1 MEQTDF
7 AGAIK
12 EKYASAASK
21 SYQVYYDSALT
32 QRVDITIKR
41 DYDAKSVT
49 MIVTVFTTKEEM
61 NTPTLTQGVA
71 EDGNYRLSWSAVEGA
86 DYYEVYEYHPG
97 MDFAALEVATSDT
110 SCTYSEFQTAI
121 DYETS
126 FKETF
131 AGTEVDVDE
140 QYLMNCMLDMENG
153 YFVVARKNDGTHSG
167 MSNTCMLSEIAGQIP
182 YTVSDN
188 FVREYEGDTALCLPA
203 YVDLE
208 MMDGSTSQFLIQYS
222 GSKITLLEDNS
233 IVIDCSIKN
242 LSIEMPSIT
251 FRGMDWDSFRA
262 GIILT
267 TVFFLL
273 LPNRTNGRIAYGMIF
288 LYNPLEKPREKDDN
302 IGNHMWR
309 SMA

>member
-110 SCTYSEFQTAI
+110 S
-121 DYETS
+121 

-153 YFVVARKNDGTHSG
+153 YFVVARKKDGTHSG

-208 MMDGSTSQFLIQYS
+208 MMDGL
-222 GSKITLLEDNS
+222 
-233 IVIDCSIKN
+233 
-242 LSIEMPSIT
+242 
-251 FRGMDWDSFRA
+251 
-262 GIILT
+262 
-267 TVFFLL
+267 
-273 LPNRTNGRIAYGMIF
+273 
-288 LYNPLEKPREKDDN
+288 
-302 IGNHMWR
+302 HMV
-309 SMA
+309 